1 MSDST
6 TPQDGKAMSPASA
19 GSIAAVTFSPE
30 EVKALE
36 WAADEA
42 LRQADSSLLGDCER
56 ERRHA
61 TLRRLFNMAAGR

>member
-1 MSDST
+1 MTNEADEMS
-6 TPQDGKAMSPASA
+6 AASR
-19 GSIAAVTFSPE
+19 GSIAAVTLSPE

-42 LRQADSSLLGDCER
+42 LRQADSSLLGDCEK

-61 TLRRLFNMAAGR
+61 TLRRLFNRAAGR

>member
-1 MSDST
+1 MNADNT
-6 TPQDGKAMSPASA
+6 QDAAEPSLASA
-19 GSIAAVTFSPE
+19 GSIAAVTLSPE

-42 LRQADSSLLGDCER
+42 LRQADSSFLGDCEK

-61 TLRRLFNMAAGR
+61 TLRRLFNRSVGR

>member
-1 MSDST
+1 MSNDNT
-6 TPQDGKAMSPASA
+6 HVGFEPSPASA

-30 EVKALE
+30 EIKALE

-42 LRQADSSLLGDCER
+42 LRQADSSFLGDCEK

-61 TLRRLFNMAAGR
+61 TLRRLFNRSVGR